1 MRTATPAS
9 PTRLAAAIALAA
21 ALAALPAAARADV
34 TLVDGEA
41 MDVSA
46 SGLFQWDAT
55 AFHED
60 ARPLPGAQD
69 HLRRAELVFRGRAER
84 WDWTAG
90 YDVDADR
97 WLDVNVRVQLGDAT
111 RLRIGQFKQPLTLEE
126 AQSSSH
132 LDFNGRASLNAFS
145 LSRRLGLGLQHAG
158 EGWALEA
165 SAYTDDMNNGG
176 AEGEGVAARALWI
189 PRAEAGRVVQVGMS
203 GSVQAPED
211 DRLALSSRVG
221 IDRLPYRPVST
232 GSISGVERDQRLG
245 VEGLWIAGP
254 LSVQGEAMRVQL
266 DRAGL
271 PGVAGHAAYVYATWT
286 LGDGGSRGWRDGVP
300 SSPPTGRWMLTGR
313 LGTIDLDDGA
323 VRGGRADDVTVGLNW
338 YAAAWLRFSLDHVRV
353 SSERQGLSDDLSATT
368 LRTQITF

>member
-9 PTRLAAAIALAA
+9 PTRLAAALALGAT
-21 ALAALPAAARADV
+21 LAALPVGARAETV
-34 TLVDGEA
+34 LADGED
-41 MDVSA
+41 MDVSLSA
-46 SGLFQWDAT
+46 LVQWDVT

-60 ARPLPGAQD
+60 ARALPDTQD
-69 HLRRAELVFRGRAER
+69 HLRRAELVLKGKAER
-84 WDWTAG
+84 WDWVAG
-90 YDVDADR
+90 YDVDAER
-97 WLDVNVRVQLGDAT
+97 WLDVNLRVPLGDAT

-126 AQSSSH
+126 SMSSSH
-132 LDFNGRASLNAFS
+132 LDFNGRASLNAFA

-165 SAYTDDMNNGG
+165 SAFTDDMNNGG

-189 PRAEAGRVVQVGMS
+189 PRAEAGGVVQVGVS

-211 DRLALSSRVG
+211 DLLALSSRIG

-245 VEGLWIAGP
+245 VEGLWISGP

-286 LGDGGSRGWRDGVP
+286 LGGEPRAWRDGLP
-300 SSPPTGRWMLTGR
+300 SSPPTGSWMLTGR

-338 YAAAWLRFSLDHVRV
+338 YAASWLRFSLDHVRV
-353 SSERQGLSDDLSATT
+353 SSERQGVSDDLSATT